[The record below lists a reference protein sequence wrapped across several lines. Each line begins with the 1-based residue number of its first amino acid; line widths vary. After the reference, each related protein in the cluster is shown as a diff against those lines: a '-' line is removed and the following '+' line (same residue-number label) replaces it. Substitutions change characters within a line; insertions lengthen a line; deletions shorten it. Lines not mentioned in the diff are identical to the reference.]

1 MESLQNMIK
10 LKTYET
16 KIVKEIKGAGKW
28 KTAGIIMTN
37 KII

>member
-16 KIVKEIKGAGKW
+16 KIVKEIKGAGNGKQQELS
-28 KTAGIIMTN
+28 
-37 KII
+37 